1 MWCCAGN
8 QRPILALWSDTL
20 RGNVDVAA
28 KKGDAEDKTDQD
40 AEESDEDQSG
50 FVYRLFHG
58 SYHRR

>member
-8 QRPILALWSDTL
+8 QRPILAVW
-20 RGNVDVAA
+20 RNVDVVAE
-28 KKGDAEDKTDQD
+28 KGDAKDKTDQD